1 MKDYQEDLSASQ
13 TISLSYLYLFVFDFF
28 LLKYQGKNLVEDWI
42 KFFRLIFDLIKS
54 LIGRC

>member
-54 LIGRC
+54 LMGRC